1 MRRSSRQARWS
12 VSLGVTCALALSACG
27 NASNGGGADAGAS
40 GAAPAKGPIS
50 TQTNDKPITI
60 WVRQA
65 APGLAVYK
73 KIAADFS
80 AKVGKTVN
88 VEAYGSDFNTKVL
101 AAATA
106 KTLPDLL
113 VGDAA
118 AMGSY
123 VNLGITVPFA
133 QSEIAG
139 SADLSP
145 RAVATGKYLDGKYYG
160 VPVNAHAF
168 MLMVRQD
175 WLTQL
180 GLQPPKTWDEQAKVA
195 DAFTKAKLGGPTTAG
210 LLLQA
215 SATLGYTTFAFLP
228 YLISAGGSFVTDNG
242 DGKVKASFSGTAAS
256 AAYDYVLSQF
266 CGPNKTVQA
275 SAINDQSA
283 QTQAAFIAGTGG
295 LYAVGPYALGAF
307 DKSPGADK
315 YTALAPT
322 VGPSGKVGALAEG
335 ENAYF
340 MQDSKN
346 PGLAR
351 QFVEYL
357 VSPEGQIAGMTTD
370 KASPIVRLPINTKVD
385 IHQVLNDPRWDLD
398 KKIYDESGVYVPILP
413 DWQEIRQVAADA
425 LNAQLSTCA
434 PGTTALP
441 AVNKAISDQLSKDG
455 VLAK

>member
-1 MRRSSRQARWS
+1 MYPSRRARWS
-12 VSLGVTCALALSACG
+12 LALATTSVLAVSACG
-27 NASNGGGADAGAS
+27 GGSDAASGPTERSAIAAASNDT
-40 GAAPAKGPIS
+40 PV
-50 TQTNDKPITI
+50 TI

-73 KIAADFS
+73 QIAAQFS
-80 AKVGKTVN
+80 QRTGKTVN
-88 VEAYGSDFNTKVL
+88 VEGYGSDFNTKVV

-106 KTLPDLL
+106 KSLPDLL
-113 VGDAA
+113 IGDAA

-123 VNLGITVPFA
+123 VNLGITVPFS
-133 QSEIAG
+133 QSDIAG

-175 WLTQL
+175 WLDQL
-180 GLQPPKTWDEQAKVA
+180 GLKAPTTWEEQAKVA
-195 DAFTKAKLGGPTTAG
+195 SAFTQAKLAGPTTAG

-228 YLISAGGSFVTDNG
+228 YLLSAGGTFVTPADG
-242 DGKVKASFSGTAAS
+242 GKVKASFTGDPATK
-256 AAYDYVLSQF
+256 AYDYVTSQF
-266 CGPNKTVQA
+266 CGPDKTVQA

-307 DKSPGADK
+307 DKGLGKDK
-315 YTALAPT
+315 YTALPPT
-322 VGPSGKVGALAEG
+322 VGPSGKVVSLAEG

-340 MQDSKN
+340 MQGSKN

-351 QFVEYL
+351 EFVEYL
-357 VSPEGQIAGMTTD
+357 VSPQGQEQGMTVD

-385 IHQVLNDPRWDLD
+385 VNAVLGDSRWNLD
-398 KKIYDESGVYVPILP
+398 KKVYDEAGVYVPVLP

-434 PGTTALP
+434 PASTAVP
-441 AVNKAISDQLSKDG
+441 AVNKAIANQLEKDG
-455 VLAK
+455 ILAK